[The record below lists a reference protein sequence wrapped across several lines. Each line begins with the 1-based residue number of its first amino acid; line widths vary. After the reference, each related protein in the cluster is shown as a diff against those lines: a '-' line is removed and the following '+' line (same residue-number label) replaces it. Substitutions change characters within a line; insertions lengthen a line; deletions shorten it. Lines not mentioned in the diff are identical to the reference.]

1 MEHFRIIPN
10 SPIFNSRL
18 DCLQSWWQS
27 MLLDQPYKQA
37 RRPLDQT
44 SSSLDWVNP
53 CTGLSP
59 FWSWLL
65 VSTFSF
71 RWRNSFYIFFD
82 VISKSFSYRP
92 KKAATFSVQW
102 TSEAEC
108 LSVTRVRGQ
117 DVSIKFEKKMKNPLN
132 IFVQVNHSVANQ
144 SRGRQLA
151 CRSICN
157 QESLV
162 IGENHP

>member
-82 VISKSFSYRP
+82 VISNPLAIDPKRLQHSVYSGRQKQSAYLSQGRRQICKSEG
-92 KKAATFSVQW
+92 K
-102 TSEAEC
+102 
-108 LSVTRVRGQ
+108 
-117 DVSIKFEKKMKNPLN
+117 DVSMKFEKKMVHEAQTCNFFRITKPLNPLN
-132 IFVQVNHSVANQ
+132 I
-144 SRGRQLA
+144 
-151 CRSICN
+151 
-157 QESLV
+157 
-162 IGENHP
+162 